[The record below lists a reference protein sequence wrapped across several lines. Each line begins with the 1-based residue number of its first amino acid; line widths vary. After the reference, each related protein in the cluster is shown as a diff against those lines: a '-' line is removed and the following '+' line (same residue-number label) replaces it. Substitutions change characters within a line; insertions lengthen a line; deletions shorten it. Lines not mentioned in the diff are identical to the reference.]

1 MGFWRTIYREARD
14 VLGLP
19 PPSET
24 ADQLAERIRDEV
36 AGDLGGRKSRDGEG
50 EGAVWVLTTALDDRE
65 VTLTFRPAS
74 LSVVYQVASTLG
86 GGPAF
91 CLVAETHSGAS
102 DEATRKAIGTGL
114 NLEAPD
120 AAELATLEL
129 LWKTLPT
136 GTRGNLTSLVQRLVG
151 RFTFEDDLFR
161 LDTEAA
167 SLTASGAASQIRSQ
181 ARSLSRLVGEIEQA
195 WSAL

>member
-50 EGAVWVLTTALDDRE
+50 EGAVWVLTTALDERE

-136 GTRGNLTSLVQRLVG
+136 GTRQPDLPRPAARRPLHLRGRPLPPRHRGRVTDRLRG
-151 RFTFEDDLFR
+151 RVADPLAGPLAEPPR
-161 LDTEAA
+161 
-167 SLTASGAASQIRSQ
+167 R
-181 ARSLSRLVGEIEQA
+181 
-195 WSAL
+195 